1 MATALARTR
10 FDSAR
15 IFVPFSISAL
25 LTLAVLVLAPASR
38 AADDTARFY
47 GTWQAHILVNGEVV
61 TVISVH
67 DAKGY
72 RNYVRG
78 LGGDTPA
85 DDGTFS
91 AANGIYHTSAP
102 SPNAGGVYYFQNND
116 TAVCTNSAGQIVTW
130 RRIKTAAG
138 ETVPQPSAPAPAP
151 PPPPRSG
158 KS

>member
-1 MATALARTR
+1 MFIHKQPLGPA
-10 FDSAR
+10 
-15 IFVPFSISAL
+15 IFL
-25 LTLAVLVLAPASR
+25 LAPISR

-47 GTWQAHILVNGEVV
+47 GTWQAHILVNGEVI

-72 RNYVRG
+72 KNYVRG
-78 LGGDTPA
+78 PSGDTPV

-116 TAVCTNSAGQIVTW
+116 TAVCTNSA
-130 RRIKTAAG
+130 
-138 ETVPQPSAPAPAP
+138 
-151 PPPPRSG
+151 
-158 KS
+158 